1 MKSDKLQKMLLTAIF
16 AALTAIGAFLRIPAG
31 FTSFTLQVFFT
42 CMAGVLLGPYWGA
55 ASQLLYVLLGL
66 IGIPIF
72 TEGGG
77 MTYLFKPT
85 FGFLLGLIPAAFLTG
100 LLTAYLKKLPL
111 FGRIALGCLAGLVAL
126 YAIGL
131 PYMYWML
138 GGALSFGQ
146 TVISGCLI
154 FLPFDALKIICV
166 TLLGMKLL
174 PLLNRQKDL
183 SS

>member
-1 MKSDKLQKMLLTAIF
+1 
-16 AALTAIGAFLRIPAG
+16 
-31 FTSFTLQVFFT
+31 
-42 CMAGVLLGPYWGA
+42 
-55 ASQLLYVLLGL
+55 
-66 IGIPIF
+66 
-72 TEGGG
+72 

-100 LLTAYLKKLPL
+100 LLTAHLKRLPL
-111 FGRIALGCLAGLVAL
+111 FGRIALGSLAGLVAL

-146 TVISGCLI
+146 TVVSGCLI

>member
-1 MKSDKLQKMLLTAIF
+1 MKSEKLKKMLLTAIF

-31 FTSFTLQVFFT
+31 FTSFTLQFFFT

-77 MTYLFKPT
+77 MMYLFKPT
-85 FGFLLGLIPAAFLTG
+85 FGFLLGLIPAAFLSG
-100 LLTAYLKKLPL
+100 LLTTHLKKLPL
-111 FGRIALGCLAGLVAL
+111 FGRIALGCMAGLAAL

-138 GGALSFGQ
+138 GGAYSLRQ

-166 TLLGMKLL
+166 TLLGTKLL
-174 PLLNRQKDL
+174 PLINRKTA
-183 SS
+183 